1 MFARAFG
8 GLSSNKCWNI
18 RLHHSSSLSF
28 DPVKTTQQHAGQIVA
43 SVSESLRRFIVKWMF
58 DYSVAPLIITLMWAS
73 KNSSITRRSNKENS
87 REPLE
92 VYRCTKVRLFGCT
105 THHHSS
111 ETVKTTQKHA
121 GQLVANV
128 RESLRRFIVKRMLE
142 YSIASLIITLIW
154 HSKNNSTTCR
164 SNSSEC

>member
-8 GLSSNKCWNI
+8 GLSSNECWNI

-58 DYSVAPLIITLMWAS
+58 DYSVAPLIITLMWTS
-73 KNSSITRRSNKENS
+73 KKSSITRRSNKENS
-87 REPLE
+87 REPSE

-111 ETVKTTQKHA
+111 DPVKTTQKQA
-121 GQLVANV
+121 GQRVANV
-128 RESLRRFIVKRMLE
+128 LVREHSEIYRRTIVGIF
-142 YSIASLIITLIW
+142 SC
-154 HSKNNSTTCR
+154 TTHQHWCD
-164 SNSSEC
+164 SAKTTQ